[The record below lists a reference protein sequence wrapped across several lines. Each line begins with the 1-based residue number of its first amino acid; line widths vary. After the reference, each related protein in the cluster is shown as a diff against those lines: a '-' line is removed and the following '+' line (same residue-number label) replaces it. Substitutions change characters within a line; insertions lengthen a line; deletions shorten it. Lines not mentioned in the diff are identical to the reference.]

1 MAARYFYNIH
11 EWLNRLVKLF
21 NCRINWQG
29 EYTMVWF
36 HKKIQ
41 FYGTAMLL
49 MLAVCW
55 GQAGEGLSQSDIDA
69 VFD

>member
-1 MAARYFYNIH
+1 
-11 EWLNRLVKLF
+11 
-21 NCRINWQG
+21 
-29 EYTMVWF
+29 MVWF